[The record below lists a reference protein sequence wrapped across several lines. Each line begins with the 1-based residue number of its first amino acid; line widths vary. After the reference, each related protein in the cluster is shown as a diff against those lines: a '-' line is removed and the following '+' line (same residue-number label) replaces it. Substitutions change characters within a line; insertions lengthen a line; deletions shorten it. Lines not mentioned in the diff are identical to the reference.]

1 MRISRTNLT
10 RFGSRKVPQSKVRQV
25 ISTTLPGT
33 RKCGADPLGITFP
46 HGDKGVISQDFKG
59 KTELIEIEGS
69 LYIRKSLDK
78 LLGSKRFARFL
89 MKRQFDAIKVLQG
102 VKGIPA
108 LLGDFDLSSNA
119 FYYKYI
125 YGERLNDARF
135 IPDDFFDNLLGL
147 MQDTWKRGI
156 IHGNIGAERNILV
169 DKSGDPF
176 LVDFETAVTLRNSM
190 FSRWLFKTI
199 KREDIY
205 HLYKLKLA
213 YKPLITTEIERR
225 IGTKSSLLRHI
236 YNAIYVYPRNIIL
249 RISRRILP

>member
-1 MRISRTNLT
+1 
-10 RFGSRKVPQSKVRQV
+10 
-25 ISTTLPGT
+25 LPGT
-33 RKCGADPLGITFP
+33 QKCGADHLNIISP

-59 KTELIEIEGS
+59 KTELTEIDGS
-69 LYIRKSLDK
+69 LYIKKSLDK

-125 YGERLNDARF
+125 YGERLDYARS
-135 IPDDFFDNLLGL
+135 IPDDFFDNLFGL
-147 MQDTWKRGI
+147 MQDMWKKGI

-176 LVDFETAVTLRNSM
+176 LVDFETAVTLRNTI
-190 FSRWLFKTI
+190 FSQWLFKTI

-213 YKPLITTEIERR
+213 YKPLITTEIERG

-236 YNAIYVYPRNIIL
+236 YNATYMYPRNIIL
-249 RISRRILP
+249 RILQRILP